1 MKPEGRKRAEE
12 HEEIVDMSN
21 QHKILLVGCGKMGAA
36 MLRGWLAKGARP
48 IDICVIEPQSEAVAG
63 LQSDTAITVL
73 SSPDDLGA
81 DYVPNIVV
89 FAVKPQGMG
98 DIVAAYCGALTSTA
112 VVLSIAAGL
121 NIAFFEEILGDDVAI
136 VRTMPNTPAA
146 VGRGITAACANKN
159 VSSLQRAACQNLL
172 EAIGDVVWV
181 DDEGLIDPITAVSGS
196 GPAYVFHMIECLAKA
211 GAAQGLP
218 LKIAEELALATVAG
232 AGELAR
238 LSSDDAETLRV
249 NVTSPGGTTA
259 AALDVLMSE
268 DGLGVL
274 MERAVEAATRR
285 SRELRF
291 NRLS

>member
-1 MKPEGRKRAEE
+1 MKPDGRKRAVE

-21 QHKILLVGCGKMGAA
+21 QNKILLVGCGKMGAA
-36 MLRGWLAKGARP
+36 MLRGWLAKGAKP
-48 IDICVIEPQSEAVAG
+48 IDICVVEPQSEAVEG
-63 LQSDTAITVL
+63 LRSVSSISVL
-73 SSPDDLGA
+73 SSPEELEAG
-81 DYVPNIVV
+81 YEPNIVV

-98 DIVAAYCGALTSTA
+98 NIVAAYRGALTSTA
-112 VVLSIAAGL
+112 VVLSIAAGQ
-121 NIAFFEEILGDDVAI
+121 NIAFFEEILGDGAAI

-159 VSSLQRAACQNLL
+159 VSSLQRAACQSLL

-181 DDEGLIDPITAVSGS
+181 DDEALIDPITAVSGS

-211 GAAQGLP
+211 GVVQGLP

-238 LSSDDAETLRV
+238 LSNDTAEILRV

-285 SRELRF
+285 SRELRV
-291 NRLS
+291 NRVS